1 MPGDKMKK
9 ISFLALSVASL
20 SANATP
26 DSLSN
31 AVIENL
37 YAMKSVY
44 RSEYAP
50 ADWKRKFINY
60 DLDTAFQQAL
70 DAVNASPNLTQAES
84 REILKDFIYKMKDY
98 HVSISFV
105 ATEAANLPI
114 VVKGAEDRFFLA
126 YIDRTKLPESSFPY
140 HIGDELIS
148 FDGKPALQAVTEVQA
163 EIPANIIETDRAIAE
178 KNLTNRSAAKG
189 LIIPKGP
196 ISLGIKPQGTD
207 HVFNTQIMWDH
218 TPEKVTP
225 RANTSLFIQNGMK
238 HSPLKNPMMHAQ
250 VDKQVVGENQYQ
262 MGARKT
268 FTPDLGNKIWQTDD
282 SNTFYAY
289 TYVNS
294 QNKSIGYVRIPSYTP
309 ANAVQAVADFESIIK
324 VFETSTDAMIIDQVN
339 NPGGAVFYLY
349 ALASM
354 LTDQPLQTPLHRMSI
369 TQTDVVQAR
378 ALIEKYKHV
387 NSDEAALE
395 ALKDDQSGYPHS
407 YELVQF
413 MLSHYRMIVA
423 EWKAGHHL
431 TRPYWM
437 VGVNHINPAA
447 VHYTHPILLLTNHL
461 DFSGGDFFPAIL
473 QDNKRATIL
482 GSRTAGAGGYVRDV
496 HIPNNIGIDSF
507 KVTES
512 IAERVNG
519 QPIENLGVVPDVLYE
534 MTPSDYQTNFKP
546 YIGKIESTLSALLQ
560 AKE

>member
-44 RSEYAP
+44 RAEYAP
-50 ADWKRKFINY
+50 AEWKRKYTNY
-60 DLDTAFQQAL
+60 DLDTAFNQAIE
-70 DAVNASPNLTQAES
+70 AVNAKPNLTQPES

-98 HVSISFV
+98 HVSIRFV
-105 ATEAANLPI
+105 ATEAAHLPFTI
-114 VVKGAEDRFFLA
+114 KGADDRFFLT
-126 YIDRTKLPESSFPY
+126 YIDRTKLPEISFPY
-140 HIGDELIS
+140 HIGDELIT
-148 FDGKPALQAVTEVQA
+148 FDGKTALQAVTQLQA
-163 EIPANIIETDRAIAE
+163 EFPANIIETDRALAE
-178 KNLTNRSAAKG
+178 MSLTSRTAAKG
-189 LIIPKGP
+189 YIIPKGP
-196 ISLGIKPQGTD
+196 ITVGIKPQGSD
-207 HVFNTQIMWDH
+207 HVFNTEIMWDY

-225 RANTSLFIQNGMK
+225 RSDTSMLMQGGIKQSSLN
-238 HSPLKNPMMHAQ
+238 NPMMSIHS
-250 VDKQVVGENQYQ
+250 DKQLDAENPYQ
-262 MGARKT
+262 LGSRKT
-268 FTPDLGNKIWQTDD
+268 FTPELGNKIWQSDD

-294 QNKSIGYVRIPSYTP
+294 ENKEIGYVRIPSYTP
-309 ANAVQAVADFESIIK
+309 ENKLQAVADFASIIK
-324 VFETSTDAMIIDQVN
+324 IFESETDAMIIDQVN
-339 NPGGAVFYLY
+339 NPGGSIYYLY

-369 TQTDVVQAR
+369 TQADVMEAR
-378 ALIEKYKHV
+378 QLIEKYKNV

-395 ALKDDQSGYPHS
+395 ALKDEASGYPHS

-413 MLSHYRMIVA
+413 MLNHYRMIVA

-431 TRPYWM
+431 TRPYWL
-437 VGVNHINPAA
+437 VGINHINPAP
-447 VHYTHPILLLTNHL
+447 VHYTHPILVLTNHL
-461 DFSGGDFFPAIL
+461 DLSGGDFFPAIL
-473 QDNKRATIL
+473 QDNHRATIL
-482 GSRTAGAGGYVRDV
+482 GSRTAGAGGYVKDI
-496 HIPNNIGIDSF
+496 HIPNSIGIDF
-507 KVTES
+507 FRVTES

-534 MTPSDYQTNFKP
+534 MTPIDYQTNFKP
-546 YIGKIESTLSALLQ
+546 YTDKIDTTLSALIDI
-560 AKE
+560 KK